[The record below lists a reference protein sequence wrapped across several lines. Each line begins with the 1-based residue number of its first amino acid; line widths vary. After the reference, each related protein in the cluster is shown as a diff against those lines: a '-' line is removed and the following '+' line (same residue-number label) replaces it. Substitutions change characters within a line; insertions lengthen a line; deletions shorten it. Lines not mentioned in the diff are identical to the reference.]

1 MFFSVA
7 LGVIVLAFVLLRQ
20 VRVRPV
26 PRTLSLRAPVLIGL
40 IGVLTMSSYAG
51 SHHVGSAAWAWVI
64 GTMLVGA
71 VGLGIVRGLSVKVW
85 ATENW
90 VLRQGTAVTMALWI
104 VSLVIHFVGDA
115 AGTHASGGAG
125 LEGSSLLLY
134 LGLTLG
140 VQNAIVQR
148 RAQPLWQQLGPA
160 AGRPLGFSF
169 TQGPGAV
176 FTFFQTGGVPP
187 QGFHA
192 GGAPPRGGFQPS
204 STYDDGDVI
213 DAEVI
218 DEDEDHG
225 PPELPAA
232 R

>member
-1 MFFSVA
+1 MVFSVL
-7 LGVIVLAFVLLRQ
+7 LGLVVFAGILLRQ
-20 VRVRPV
+20 VRVRPA
-26 PRTLSLRAPVLIGL
+26 PRALSLRAPVFIGL
-40 IGVLTMSSYAG
+40 IGLVAMSSYAG
-51 SHHVGSAAWAWVI
+51 SHHVGSAAWAWVV

-71 VGLGIVRGLSVKVW
+71 VGLGILRGLSVRVW

-90 VLRQGTAVTMALWI
+90 VLRQGTGITLALWI
-104 VSLVIHFVGDA
+104 VSLAVHFIGDA

-148 RAQPLWQQLGPA
+148 RAQPLWDELGPA
-160 AGRPLGFSF
+160 ASRPIGFGF
-169 TQGPGAV
+169 TQVPGAV
-176 FTFFQTGGVPP
+176 FTVFGAGGMPP
-187 QGFHA
+187 QGS
-192 GGAPPRGGFQPS
+192 PQPS
-204 STYDDGDVI
+204 PYRDGDII
-213 DAEVI
+213 DAEVV

-225 PPELPAA
+225 PPELPAP